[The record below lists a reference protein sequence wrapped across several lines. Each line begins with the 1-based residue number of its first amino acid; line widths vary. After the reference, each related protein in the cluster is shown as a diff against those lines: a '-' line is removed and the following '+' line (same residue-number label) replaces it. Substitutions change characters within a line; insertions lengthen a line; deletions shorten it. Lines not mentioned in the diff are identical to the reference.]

1 MEGGLDWKIRKYGK
15 NPMLLNLMLEQQKEA
30 KEISFLIQKVKL

>member
-1 MEGGLDWKIRKYGK
+1 
-15 NPMLLNLMLEQQKEA
+15 MLLNLMLEQQKEA